1 MWKRERTE
9 RVELEDVLSSTP
21 PQPQVPPVT
30 PRTAATTPAPTAPA
44 TSHAAPVTAP
54 TAPTPP
60 AAAPHK
66 GSTLGPTLRFKGE
79 IVADEDLL
87 VEGEVEGSILH
98 TRSLTIGANGRM
110 RGDIRARRV
119 VVQGV
124 VDGNLY
130 ALESVVVRP
139 GATVNG
145 DVFAHRV
152 SIEEGAR
159 MCGRIDMDNAPAVPR
174 INSSTGQASASAKD
188 LSDKEVGE
196 LLSKS

>member
-1 MWKRERTE
+1 MWKRERSD
-9 RVELEDVLSSTP
+9 RVEIDDVLSSEPYTP
-21 PQPQVPPVT
+21 PPVAPRPAPAAPASAVTTPP
-30 PRTAATTPAPTAPA
+30 PAPAPMAAT
-44 TSHAAPVTAP
+44 
-54 TAPTPP
+54 
-60 AAAPHK
+60 HK
-66 GSTLGPTLRFKGE
+66 GSTIGPTLRFKGE

-119 VVQGV
+119 VVQGT

-130 ALESVVVRP
+130 ALESVTVRP

-145 DVFAHRV
+145 DIFAHRV
-152 SIEEGAR
+152 TIEEGAR

-174 INSSTGQASASAKD
+174 VKGAAGPAGAGTQE

-196 LLSKS
+196 LLAKS

>member
-9 RVELEDVLSSTP
+9 RVEQLQDVLTSAP
-21 PQPQVPPVT
+21 PRPVQVVQRPEVT
-30 PRTAATTPAPTAPA
+30 VPA
-44 TSHAAPVTAP
+44 
-54 TAPTPP
+54 TPP
-60 AAAPHK
+60 AAPVVSAPQPAPPQTAAQQK
-66 GSTLGPTLRFKGE
+66 GSTIGPTLRFKGE

-87 VEGEVEGSILH
+87 VEGEVDGSILH
-98 TRSLTIGANGRM
+98 TRSLTIGAGGRM

-130 ALESVVVRP
+130 ALENVIVRP

-145 DVFAHRV
+145 DIYAHRV
-152 SIEEGAR
+152 TIEEGAR

-174 INSSTGQASASAKD
+174 INSSASYPNGVAKELTD
-188 LSDKEVGE
+188 LEVGE
-196 LLSKS
+196 LLAQS

>member
-1 MWKRERTE
+1 MWKRERSD
-9 RVELEDVLSSTP
+9 RVEIEDVLSSEPYTA
-21 PQPQVPPVT
+21 PPVA
-30 PRTAATTPAPTAPA
+30 PRPVAAPPAPAVTTPAPAPA
-44 TSHAAPVTAP
+44 
-54 TAPTPP
+54 P
-60 AAAPHK
+60 AAAHK
-66 GSTLGPTLRFKGE
+66 GSTIGPTLRFKGE

-119 VVQGV
+119 VVQGT

-130 ALESVVVRP
+130 ALESVTVRP

-152 SIEEGAR
+152 TIEEGAR

-174 INSSTGQASASAKD
+174 VKGASGPGGAGMQE
-188 LSDKEVGE
+188 LTDKEVGE
-196 LLSKS
+196 LLAKS

>member
-9 RVELEDVLSSTP
+9 RVDLEDVLTSPS
-21 PQPQVPPVT
+21 PQP
-30 PRTAATTPAPTAPA
+30 
-44 TSHAAPVTAP
+44 AAPRPAA
-54 TAPTPP
+54 TAPTPTVPATPP
-60 AAAPHK
+60 AAPITSPAVSTQPAATPHK

-130 ALESVVVRP
+130 ALESVIVRP

-145 DVFAHRV
+145 DVFSHRV

-174 INSSTGQASASAKD
+174 INPSGGKTGTSAQD

>member
-9 RVELEDVLSSTP
+9 RVELEDVLTSAP
-21 PQPQVPPVT
+21 PQPLPVATRPAVAVPVAPAATPAVPPHQ
-30 PRTAATTPAPTAPA
+30 AATPQAAIAP
-44 TSHAAPVTAP
+44 
-54 TAPTPP
+54 
-60 AAAPHK
+60 K
-66 GSTLGPTLRFKGE
+66 GSTIGPTLRFKGE

-98 TRSLTIGANGRM
+98 TRSLTIGASGRM

-124 VDGNLY
+124 VDGNVY
-130 ALESVVVRP
+130 ALENVIVRP

-174 INSSTGQASASAKD
+174 INSAGGQAGSAARD
-188 LSDKEVGE
+188 LTDTEVGE
-196 LLSKS
+196 LLSLS